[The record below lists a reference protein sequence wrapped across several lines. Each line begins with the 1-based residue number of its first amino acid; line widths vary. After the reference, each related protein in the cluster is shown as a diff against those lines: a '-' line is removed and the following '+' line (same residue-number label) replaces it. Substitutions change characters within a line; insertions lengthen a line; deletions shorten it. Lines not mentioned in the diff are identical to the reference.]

1 MNCSEFDIELER
13 LVEARGGTLTDPAV
27 AHAAACAGCHHRWCD
42 QRLVDAALLAWR
54 PVRSPAL
61 LTESVLGHLLEE
73 RTRPAGSPHT
83 MTRAETRLGW
93 MAVSAAA
100 ACLLTVL
107 GIGMATRPG
116 ALDRSHPQ
124 QLSLHPPRMSQPP
137 VHTSAP
143 IEVASSMVAV
153 LNDLRTGYRE
163 LAAETSATA
172 REFAVVLPETPAAP
186 WAELGLS
193 DTGSKTVGSTDHS
206 SGNVVDKA
214 PSGAVSVIGRSIGT
228 QIGQAMDFLWVAV
241 PESVPRG

>member
-1 MNCSEFDIELER
+1 MNCSEFDIELEQ
-13 LVEARGGTLTDPAV
+13 LVESRGGTLTDPAV
-27 AHAAACAGCHHRWCD
+27 AHAAACAGCRQRWCD
-42 QRLVDAALLAWR
+42 QRLIDAALLAWR
-54 PVRSPAL
+54 PVRSSDSM
-61 LTESVLGHLLEE
+61 TESVLGQLLGEP
-73 RTRPAGSPHT
+73 TRPASSPHT
-83 MTRAETRLGW
+83 MTRAEVRLGW

-107 GIGMATRPG
+107 GIGMATRSGPI
-116 ALDRSHPQ
+116 DRGLARQQIGHPT
-124 QLSLHPPRMSQPP
+124 RMIQPP
-137 VHTSAP
+137 VPVSDP
-143 IEVASSMVAV
+143 VEVASTMAAV

-206 SGNVVDKA
+206 SGNAADKA
-214 PSGAVSVIGRSIGT
+214 PPGTVSVIGRSIGT
-228 QIGQAMDFLWVAV
+228 QIGQAMDFLRVAV